1 MIEKPCNPF
10 TLHKHFCSST
20 RFFHRRLGKG
30 KTNSKSLFLFTFSFG
45 RTLKKAV
52 KMFLNS
58 QRITSLL
65 RITLNCSTESLVMSE
80 IKGFLILCCNVLQS
94 IGEIKVFQQFYKRG
108 DSLRGE
114 LIKVSL
120 IVLYFTSSLFKRKSV

>member
-1 MIEKPCNPF
+1 MKSHVILSPCRSIFVLVRIFFTDGWVKVKPIQ
-10 TLHKHFCSST
+10 KV
-20 RFFHRRLGKG
+20 
-30 KTNSKSLFLFTFSFG
+30 LFLFTFSFG

-65 RITLNCSTESLVMSE
+65 RITQNCSTESLVMSE
-80 IKGFLILCCNVLQS
+80 IKRFLILCCNVLQS
-94 IGEIKVFQQFYKRG
+94 IGEIKVFQQFYRRG